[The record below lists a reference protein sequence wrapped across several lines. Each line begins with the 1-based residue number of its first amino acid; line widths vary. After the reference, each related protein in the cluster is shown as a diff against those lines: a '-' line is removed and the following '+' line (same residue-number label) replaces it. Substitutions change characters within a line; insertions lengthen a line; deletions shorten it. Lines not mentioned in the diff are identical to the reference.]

1 MKSIIYRHKLPFPWS
16 QFQYIFSSKFNNIAH
31 IWYYLP
37 VLMSSEPLFLS
48 RNTWFYSWRFLLK
61 SAGNGLKGLGCA
73 AAAMS
78 HNVSKHQLC
87 VWKTVGFQILK
98 CQSIDAPLGIVSFV
112 WSRQPTL
119 LSAYQF
125 NWYLF
130 LRYLQYLPFPTLK
143 WLSLWNSFLGW
154 RFLFCIQWKNALA
167 FNWIWM
173 SRPHHVIYYAWPH
186 TLLPRAWRER
196 LYPSKDVAM
205 LSLLCWGNWLN
216 FVVMLFIAETSEPPG
231 NE

>member
-130 LRYLQYLPFPTLK
+130 LRYLQYLPFPHIEMVIVVKWFSRLK
-143 WLSLWNSFLGW
+143 VS
-154 RFLFCIQWKNALA
+154 
-167 FNWIWM
+167 
-173 SRPHHVIYYAWPH
+173 P
-186 TLLPRAWRER
+186 
-196 LYPSKDVAM
+196 LYSMEKCPCFQLNMNVQTPSCY
-205 LSLLCWGNWLN
+205 LLCL
-216 FVVMLFIAETSEPPG
+216 TSYPPS
-231 NE
+231 